1 MGLKEHLLIGVTCLI
16 GLCCWIYVGVLI
28 TNDAFAYP
36 DHMDASGYAIGF
48 AFMAI
53 GMLTVSVIG
62 FYEWMGWI
70 KCQRE
75 PQQLKI
81 TSFMQSHRKTAE

>member
-16 GLCCWIYVGVLI
+16 GLCCWLYVCVLI
-28 TNDAFAYP
+28 ANDAFAYP

-70 KCQRE
+70 GKPR
-75 PQQLKI
+75 QLKI
-81 TSFMQSHRKTAE
+81 TSFMQSHRKTVE